1 MPYLY
6 CPSEAIDQSTGQCSD
21 PHWIEGTPGGLP
33 PLTGAEGAQIAGA
46 IVGCWALGYVG
57 RLIRYAMRGRIS

>member
-21 PHWIEGTPGGLP
+21 PHWVESAGGLP
-33 PLTGAEGAQIAGA
+33 PLSAQQGAAIAGA
-46 IVGCWALGYVG
+46 IATVWALGYVG
-57 RLIRYAMRGRIS
+57 RLIRYALRGRIS